1 MTNLFNS
8 QHVMNRAGL
17 LLTFIL
23 KLNLSFNSQHVMNQA
38 GLLLTFI
45 LKLNLSEM
53 G

>member
-1 MTNLFNS
+1 
-8 QHVMNRAGL
+8 MNRAGL

-23 KLNLSFNSQHVMNQA
+23 KLNLSFNSQHVMNQT